1 MSNRYH
7 ISLSGGQQ
15 WVGRSGIIAF
25 PSNQVSYPAIIHS
38 AHLCLNVAGPSGQ
51 VTVLHL
57 CTTRVKDGRTFHLA
71 VARLVSSTGPHQVL
85 GLLGELSSV
94 VTDDEMSY
102 LLILWETKGLGSKS
116 Y

>member
-1 MSNRYH
+1 MGDREKKVLGVLHRTCQTGIH

-85 GLLGELSSV
+85 GE
-94 VTDDEMSY
+94 
-102 LLILWETKGLGSKS
+102 
-116 Y
+116 